1 MMRDKLGPILM
12 NPNIVKLVFSD
23 HDLRALQRDFGMFC
37 RSVVDVQS
45 LCRVNLQR
53 AQPVGLK
60 ECAKLFLNV
69 DMDKSLQRGEF
80 MLRPLS
86 QEMIKYASNDTKVL
100 LRLWNK
106 IKSDVNI
113 DLSES
118 IESRVAQYV
127 LVVDKLTFETCPI
140 CPICQTIKSM
150 TLKTNSM
157 I

>member
-1 MMRDKLGPILM
+1 
-12 NPNIVKLVFSD
+12 
-23 HDLRALQRDFGMFC
+23 MFC

-45 LCRVNLQR
+45 SCRVKLQR

-118 IESRVAQYV
+118 IES
-127 LVVDKLTFETCPI
+127 
-140 CPICQTIKSM
+140 TIKVYRFPKPKYDCFSEY
-150 TLKTNSM
+150 LKYGCSINYDVWEKM
-157 I
+157 YDWRLQCA